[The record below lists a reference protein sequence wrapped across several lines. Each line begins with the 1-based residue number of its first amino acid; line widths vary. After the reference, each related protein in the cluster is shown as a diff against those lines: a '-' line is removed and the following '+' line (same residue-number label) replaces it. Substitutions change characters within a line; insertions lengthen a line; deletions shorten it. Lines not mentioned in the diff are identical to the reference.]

1 MIANTVISVLISGPL
16 QQLLNSVKQLQIIV
30 HSFLIAVTFPAT
42 ATIFFGMLMQVL
54 TLQVYDFSDFYN
66 SALSLDPD
74 SAGSNSLNS

>member
-1 MIANTVISVLISGPL
+1 
-16 QQLLNSVKQLQIIV
+16 
-30 HSFLIAVTFPAT
+30 
-42 ATIFFGMLMQVL
+42 MLMQVL